1 MSSRAYPREHAR
13 TSPDKPAVI
22 IAETGQI
29 LTYGTLE
36 SRANQLAHVWRQ
48 LGLVPGDVV
57 AILLENTPRWFEL
70 YWSAQRSGLYVTPL
84 AVRLTAGEVAYIVN
98 DSNSKVVVTSA
109 LCPAAAELVRERAAL
124 IPGVT
129 GLFWLEAPVEGAED
143 LAALADTMPDTPIAA
158 ETAGFHMT
166 YSSGTTGKP
175 KGIKLPLSG
184 GPADADIPMVQIIQR
199 DYGVG
204 PDTIYLSPAPLY
216 HTAPLMFCTAVQRLG
231 GVTVVM
237 QHFEPEAFLQAV
249 ERYKATF
256 TQLVPTMFV
265 RMLKLPD
272 DVRTRYDLSSL
283 QIAVHAAAPCP
294 VPVKR
299 QMLQWWGPIIH
310 EYYAGSEANGGTKIS
325 PEEWLR
331 KPGSVGRPSWGK
343 VHVCEEDGNE
353 LPAGETGAVYFEG
366 GLDFQ
371 YHNAPEKTHA
381 SRNPRH
387 PTWSSMGDI
396 GYLDEEGY
404 LFLTDRKAFMIISG
418 GVNIYPQETEDVLI
432 VHPKVADAAVFG
444 VPNPDFGEE
453 VKAVVQPA
461 RWEDAGPALAQELID
476 YCRSKLSPLKCPRSV
491 DFEQQLPRAA
501 TGKLFKKPLRDRYW
515 QGRPA

>member
-1 MSSRAYPREHAR
+1 
-13 TSPDKPAVI
+13 
-22 IAETGQI
+22 
-29 LTYGTLE
+29 
-36 SRANQLAHVWRQ
+36 
-48 LGLVPGDVV
+48 
-57 AILLENTPRWFEL
+57 
-70 YWSAQRSGLYVTPL
+70 
-84 AVRLTAGEVAYIVN
+84 
-98 DSNSKVVVTSA
+98 
-109 LCPAAAELVRERAAL
+109 
-124 IPGVT
+124 
-129 GLFWLEAPVEGAED
+129 
-143 LAALADTMPDTPIAA
+143 
-158 ETAGFHMT
+158 
-166 YSSGTTGKP
+166 
-175 KGIKLPLSG
+175 
-184 GPADADIPMVQIIQR
+184 
-199 DYGVG
+199 
-204 PDTIYLSPAPLY
+204 
-216 HTAPLMFCTAVQRLG
+216 
-231 GVTVVM
+231 
-237 QHFEPEAFLQAV
+237 
-249 ERYKATF
+249 
-256 TQLVPTMFV
+256 MFV